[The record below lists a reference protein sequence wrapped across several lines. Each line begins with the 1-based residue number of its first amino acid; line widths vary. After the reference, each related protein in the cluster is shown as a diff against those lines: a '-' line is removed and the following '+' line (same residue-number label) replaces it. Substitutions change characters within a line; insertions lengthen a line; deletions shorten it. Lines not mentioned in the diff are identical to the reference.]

1 MYGTPEHVEP
11 EPQQQILR
19 IFCSKPSC
27 HHAPGLDDVGCIL
40 DAGRHVGAHVS
51 DAGAGL
57 VGDEFIG
64 AEVDA
69 EALGIVGVA
78 PGGAGEIAER
88 GAVLGCDLAEVAG
101 PDHAARAIHVLNE
114 DAGMAVDVLGQ
125 MLCKQPALDIGR
137 PTGGEVDDEGQPLA
151 FEEWF
156 VGRARRAVY
165 ERRAEP
171 EKGDRHA

>member
-1 MYGTPEHVEP
+1 
-11 EPQQQILR
+11 
-19 IFCSKPSC
+19 
-27 HHAPGLDDVGCIL
+27 
-40 DAGRHVGAHVS
+40 HVS

-114 DAGMAVDVLGQ
+114 DAGMAVDVLDQ

-137 PTGGEVDDEGQPLA
+137 PASGKVDDEGNPLSSV
-151 FEEWF
+151 EWF
-156 VGRARRAVY
+156 VGRDRRAAY
-165 ERRAEP
+165 ECRAEH
-171 EKGDRHA
+171 EK